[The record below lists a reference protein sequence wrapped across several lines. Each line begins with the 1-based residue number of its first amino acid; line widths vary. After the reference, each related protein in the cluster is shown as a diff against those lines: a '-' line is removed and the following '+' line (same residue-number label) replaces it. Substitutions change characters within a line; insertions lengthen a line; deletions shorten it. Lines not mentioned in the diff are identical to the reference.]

1 MPSANLSIPG
11 QQMSI
16 SKRLGKVMPAIVLSP
31 SLAVVTVCVYGFIAY
46 TALLSFTGSKMF
58 ASFNFV
64 GWRQYGRL
72 FDNPRWITAIENMA
86 IFGCLYIIGATCL
99 GLFIAILIDQ
109 RIRFEGV
116 FRAVFLYPMA
126 LSFVVTGVIWQWL
139 LNPGLGLEHMM
150 RGLGWTSF
158 TFQWLIEPDRAIYTI
173 VIAGVWQV
181 TGFVMALFLAG
192 LRGVDTEILRA
203 ARIDGAP
210 IHKVYTRI
218 IIPALR
224 PAFLTVFVIEAH
236 LAIKSYDLVVALTKG
251 GPGVSTELPSTF
263 MYSMTFTRN
272 ELAVGAA
279 SATVMLVTLASI
291 IIPYLYSE
299 LRHEPTT

>member
-1 MPSANLSIPG
+1 MTTKKLIRDAL
-11 QQMSI
+11 
-16 SKRLGKVMPAIVLSP
+16 PAIVLSP
-31 SLAVVTVCVYGFIAY
+31 SLVMIAVCVYGFIAY

-58 ASFNFV
+58 ARFNFV
-64 GWRQYGRL
+64 GLRQYERL
-72 FDNPRWITAIENMA
+72 FEDPRWITAIQNMG
-86 IFGCLYIIGATCL
+86 IFAALYIVGATCL

-109 RIRFEGV
+109 KIRFEGV

-150 RGLGWTSF
+150 RGLGWESF
-158 TFQWLIEPDRAIYTI
+158 TFQWLVEPDRAIYTI

-203 ARIDGAP
+203 ARVDGAP
-210 IHKVYTRI
+210 LYKVYTRI

-224 PAFLTVFVIEAH
+224 PVFLTVFVIEAH

-251 GPGVSTELPSTF
+251 GPGVSTELPSTY

-272 ELAVGAA
+272 ELGVGAA
-279 SATVMLVTLASI
+279 SAVVMLISLASI

-299 LRHEPTT
+299 LRDDRPA

>member
-1 MPSANLSIPG
+1 
-11 QQMSI
+11 MSI
-16 SKRLGKVMPAIVLSP
+16 SKRLRDGMPAIVLSP
-31 SLAVVTVCVYGFIAY
+31 SVAAIAVCVYGFIAY
-46 TALLSFTGSKMF
+46 TAILSFTGSKMF
-58 ASFNFV
+58 ARFDFV
-64 GWRQYGRL
+64 GWRQYERL
-72 FDNPRWITAIENMA
+72 FANPRWITAVENMA
-86 IFGCLYIIGATCL
+86 IFGGLYILGATCL

-109 RIRFEGV
+109 RIRMEGF

-126 LSFVVTGVIWQWL
+126 LSFVVTGVIWQWM

-150 RGLGWTSF
+150 RSLGWESF
-158 TFQWLIEPDRAIYTI
+158 TFQWLVEPDMAIYTI

-192 LRGVDTEILRA
+192 LRGIDTEILRA

-210 IHKVYTRI
+210 IHKVYIRI

-224 PAFLTVFVIEAH
+224 PVFLTVFVIETH

-279 SATVMLVTLASI
+279 SATVMLATLASI

-299 LRHEPTT
+299 LRHDRRA

>member
-1 MPSANLSIPG
+1 
-11 QQMSI
+11 MSL
-16 SKRLGKVMPAIVLSP
+16 SKRLKDAMPAIVLSP
-31 SLAVVTVCVYGFIAY
+31 SLAAITVCVYGFIAY

-58 ASFNFV
+58 ARFDFV
-64 GWRQYGRL
+64 GFRQYERL

-86 IFGCLYIIGATCL
+86 IFGGLYVVFATCL
-99 GLFIAILIDQ
+99 GLYLAILIDQ
-109 RIRFEGV
+109 KIRFEGV
-116 FRAVFLYPMA
+116 FRAIFLYPMA

-150 RGLGWTSF
+150 RSLGWESF
-158 TFQWLIEPDRAIYTI
+158 TLQWLIDPDWAIYTI

-203 ARIDGAP
+203 ARVDGAP

-218 IIPALR
+218 VIPALR
-224 PAFLTVFVIEAH
+224 PVFLTAFVIEAH

-279 SATVMLVTLASI
+279 SATVMLMSLAAI
-291 IIPYLYSE
+291 IVPYLYSE
-299 LRHEPTT
+299 LRDDSRA

>member
-1 MPSANLSIPG
+1 
-11 QQMSI
+11 MSI
-16 SKRLGKVMPAIVLSP
+16 GKRLSRAMPGVVLSP
-31 SLAVVTVCVYGFIAY
+31 SLAAVAICVYGFIAY
-46 TALLSFTGSKMF
+46 TAVLSFTGSKMF
-58 ASFNFV
+58 ARFDFV
-64 GWRQYGRL
+64 GFRQYDRL
-72 FDNPRWITAIENMA
+72 FQDPRWSTAIENMG
-86 IFGCLYIIGATCL
+86 IFAGLYIVGATCL
-99 GLFIAILIDQ
+99 GLFLAILIDQ
-109 RIRFEGV
+109 RIRLEGV
-116 FRAVFLYPMA
+116 FRAIFLYPMA

-150 RGLGWTSF
+150 RGIGWSTF
-158 TFQWLIEPDRAIYTI
+158 TFQWLIEPDRAIYTV

-192 LRGVDTEILRA
+192 LRGVDGEILHA

-210 IHKVYTRI
+210 IHKIYTRI

-224 PAFLTVFVIEAH
+224 PVFLTVFVIEAH

-279 SATVMLVTLASI
+279 SATAMLITLAAI

-299 LRHEPTT
+299 LRDEPQT

>member
-1 MPSANLSIPG
+1 
-11 QQMSI
+11 MSI
-16 SKRLGKVMPAIVLSP
+16 SKRLAGAMPAIVLSP
-31 SLAVVTVCVYGFIAY
+31 SLAAVTVCVYGFIAY
-46 TALLSFTGSKMF
+46 TAILSFTGSKMF
-58 ASFNFV
+58 ARFDFV
-64 GWRQYGRL
+64 GWRQYERL
-72 FDNPRWITAIENMA
+72 FENPRWITAIENMA
-86 IFGCLYIIGATCL
+86 IFGGLYIIGATCL

-109 RIRFEGV
+109 KIRLEGV

-150 RGLGWTSF
+150 RSLGWESF
-158 TFQWLIEPDRAIYTI
+158 TFQWLIEPERAIYTI

-192 LRGVDTEILRA
+192 LRGIDTEILRA
-203 ARIDGAP
+203 ARVDGAP

-272 ELAVGAA
+272 ELGVGAA
-279 SATVMLVTLASI
+279 SATVMLVSLASI

-299 LRHEPTT
+299 LRNDRHA

>member
-1 MPSANLSIPG
+1 MTP
-11 QQMSI
+11 
-16 SKRLGKVMPAIVLSP
+16 SKRLQAALPAFVLSP
-31 SLAVVTVCVYGFIAY
+31 SLAAIAICVYGFIAY

-58 ASFNFV
+58 ARFDFV
-64 GWRQYGRL
+64 GLRQYERL
-72 FDNPRWITAIENMA
+72 FDNPRWITAVENMA
-86 IFGCLYIIGATCL
+86 IFGGLYVVVATCL
-99 GLFIAILIDQ
+99 GLYIAILIDQ
-109 RIRFEGV
+109 KIRLEGV
-116 FRAVFLYPMA
+116 FRAIFLYPMA

-139 LNPGLGLEHMM
+139 LNPGLGLEHMV
-150 RGLGWTSF
+150 RSLGWQSF
-158 TFQWLIEPDRAIYTI
+158 TFQWLVDPDWAIYTI

-181 TGFVMALFLAG
+181 AGFVMALFLAG

-218 IIPALR
+218 VIPALR
-224 PAFLTVFVIEAH
+224 PVFLTAFVIEAH

-272 ELAVGAA
+272 ELGVGAA
-279 SATVMLVTLASI
+279 SATVMLTSLAAI
-291 IIPYLYSE
+291 IVPYLYAE
-299 LRHEPTT
+299 LRDDRRA